1 MVDLATSGTFNFA
14 PSIGECVLNAFS
26 RIRIRGPMIKAEHL
40 ATAQQEA
47 NLLQVDWSNEGPT
60 LWTVEEIDTL
70 CVPGQSQYSVPAET
84 IMLLNVTIGFGSP
97 PAEQQLTIS
106 PLSRQEWTMI
116 PDKLRQSRPTGYWFD
131 RLIAA
136 AFNLWPVPDQA
147 YGLHYWLFRQ
157 IQDASLAGAGNFEI
171 PYRWLDAACAG
182 LAYRL
187 AIHYAQDLET
197 QRKAQYDG
205 PDGAYTKAAKQ
216 DTEDAGIWIVP
227 MLGGYY
233 R

>member
-1 MVDLATSGTFNFA
+1 MATSGTFDFA
-14 PSIGECVLNAFS
+14 PSIGECVLNALS
-26 RIRIRGPMIKAEHL
+26 RVRIRGPMVKAEHL
-40 ATAQQEA
+40 ATAQMEV

-60 LWTVEEIDTL
+60 LWTVDETDLL
-70 CVPGQSQYSVPAET
+70 CTPGQPQYPVDPTT
-84 IMLLNVTIGFGSP
+84 IMLLNVTIGFGTP

-106 PLSRQEWTMI
+106 PVSRQEWTMF
-116 PDKLRQSRPTGYWFD
+116 PDKNRQSRPTCYWYD
-131 RLIAA
+131 RTIGPTL
-136 AFNLWPVPDQA
+136 NLWPVPNQA
-147 YGLHYWLFRQ
+147 YGLHYWRFRQ
-157 IQDASLAGAGNFEI
+157 IQDANLAGAGSFEI

-187 AIHYAQDLET
+187 SMHYAQDLEG

-216 DTEDAGIWIVP
+216 DVEDAGIWVIP
-227 MLGGYY
+227 MIGAYY